1 MVPGTILGMSELEAI
16 HQSPDFA
23 AALRLLDSADLPTSD
38 LTEAHLRHFFYLGLS
53 TAPAGLVGVEFH
65 GPDALLR
72 SLVVAPEYRSRGTGA
87 RLVARAEAYARDHG
101 AVAVYILTTTAERF
115 FRARGYITASREQA
129 PVAIRETP
137 EFSSLCPASS
147 AFLLKRL

>member
-1 MVPGTILGMSELEAI
+1 MSELEAI